1 MSDEAAFL
9 AALRAAP
16 DDDTA
21 RLVFADWLDERDRLG
36 GEFLRAEVALS
47 RVPFDSVAFPR
58 AFVRYRAAAAPLP
71 EAWREA
77 AERHTLAHWLAL
89 LTRGAWARLER
100 WCRDHHPALLNDL
113 AAGATAEQIGAL
125 ERAIGQQLPVDVR
138 ESFALHNG
146 CGNLLFTR
154 ESLTTEGAEYDW
166 GVWRSVAGHNEEHRE
181 DMRGF
186 PPDTVA
192 LDYTNAGW
200 IPLTRDPRENHIGV
214 DLAPGPK
221 GVRGQVIIFGR
232 DEKEKCV
239 LADSWGEFL
248 ADYASYLESGVI
260 GEIDPN
266 TTDTFA
272 WLDRAMGDRFP
283 HEVLRKMRKNG
294 TWPPKPAT
302 DGE

>member
-9 AALRAAP
+9 AAIRGAP

-36 GEFLRAEVALS
+36 GAFLRAEVELS
-47 RVPFDSVAFPR
+47 RVPFDAAEWPR
-58 AFVRYRAAAAPLP
+58 AFARYRAAAAPLP

-77 AERHTLAHWLAL
+77 AERHPPAHWLAL

-100 WCRDHHPALLNDL
+100 WCREYHPALLNGL
-113 AAGATAEQIGAL
+113 AGGATAEQIGAL
-125 ERAIGQQLPVDVR
+125 ERAIGQQLPADVR

-146 CGNLLFTR
+146 CGRLLFAR
-154 ESLTTEGAEYDW
+154 DSFSTERAEHDW
-166 GVWRSVAGHNEEHRE
+166 IFWRSAAYLNEEFRE
-181 DMRGF
+181 EMRAF
-186 PPDTVA
+186 PLGTVA

-200 IPLTRDPRENHIGV
+200 VPLTRDAGSNHIGV

-232 DEKEKCV
+232 NENEKCV

-248 ADYASYLESGVI
+248 SDYATFLESGAVRAF
-260 GEIDPN
+260 DPN
-266 TTDTFA
+266 TTDPSDWFYG
-272 WLDRAMGDRFP
+272 AMDAHP
-283 HEVLRKMRKNG
+283 HDALRKMRKNG
-294 TWPPKPAT
+294 TWPPKPAP